1 MKRATFD
8 HEVKRILA
16 RLEEIT
22 EMDKATIDTHAHQ
35 PVSVSLNDLFAYGR
49 RFDER
54 RNLHEELKALVS
66 QPIED

>member
-1 MKRATFD
+1 MKRAAFD
-8 HEVKRILA
+8 HEIQRILA
-16 RLEEIT
+16 RLDEIT
-22 EMDKATIDTHAHQ
+22 EMDKAIIDTRASQ

-54 RNLHEELKALVS
+54 VNLHEELRALVS

>member
-1 MKRATFD
+1 MKRAAFD
-8 HEVKRILA
+8 HEIQRILA
-16 RLEEIT
+16 RLDEIT
-22 EMDKATIDTHAHQ
+22 EMDKAIIDTRASQ

-54 RNLHEELKALVS
+54 VNLHEERRALVS

>member
-22 EMDKATIDTHAHQ
+22 EMDKAIIDTRASQ

>member
-8 HEVKRILA
+8 HEIRRILA
-16 RLEEIT
+16 RLDEIT
-22 EMDKATIDTHAHQ
+22 EMDNAIIDTRARQ

-54 RNLHEELKALVS
+54 RNLHEELRALVS
-66 QPIED
+66 QPLKD

>member
-1 MKRATFD
+1 MKRATFG
-8 HEVKRILA
+8 HEVNRILA
-16 RLEEIT
+16 RLDEIT
-22 EMDKATIDTHAHQ
+22 EMDKATIDPRARQ